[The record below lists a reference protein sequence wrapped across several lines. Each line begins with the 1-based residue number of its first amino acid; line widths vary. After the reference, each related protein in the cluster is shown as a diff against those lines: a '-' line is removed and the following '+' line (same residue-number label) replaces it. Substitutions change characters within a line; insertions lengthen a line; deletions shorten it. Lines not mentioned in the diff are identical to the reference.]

1 MRSKIEWHGKE
12 DFWPG
17 SKEQR
22 ARWLSEI
29 ANAKGF
35 AIKEIHYHATDDLFL
50 LGLNKEHLAHDTLT
64 DIITFDYS
72 NKKHLSGEIYIS
84 WERVAENADEMGVK
98 KDEEALRVTAHGL
111 LHMMGE
117 RDKSNSDKKKMRKA
131 EENALVSWAMF
142 HVEHGK

>member
-22 ARWLSEI
+22 SRWLSEI

-72 NKKHLSGEIYIS
+72 NKKQLSGEIYIS
-84 WERVAENADEMGVK
+84 WERVAENADEMGIRQN
-98 KDEEALRVTAHGL
+98 EEALRVTAHGL

-117 RDKSNSDKKKMRKA
+117 RDKSESDKKKMRKA
-131 EENALVSWAMF
+131 EENALVSWTMF
-142 HVEHGK
+142 HVEHG

>member
-22 ARWLSEI
+22 ARWLNEV
-29 ANAKGF
+29 ANSKGF
-35 AIKEIHYHATDDLFL
+35 VIKEIHYHATDDLFL

-72 NKKHLSGEIYIS
+72 SKKQLSGEIYIS
-84 WERVAENADEMGVK
+84 WERVAENADEMGVRQ
-98 KDEEALRVTAHGL
+98 DEEVLRVTVHGL

-117 RDKSNSDKKKMRKA
+117 RDKSESDKKKMRKA
-131 EENALVSWAMF
+131 EENALAGWKMF
-142 HVEHGK
+142 HVEHGQ

>member
-22 ARWLSEI
+22 SRWLSEI
-29 ANAKGF
+29 ANDKGF

-72 NKKHLSGEIYIS
+72 NKKQLSGEIYIS
-84 WERVAENADEMGVK
+84 WERVAENADDMGIRQ
-98 KDEEALRVTAHGL
+98 DEEALRVTAHGL

-117 RDKSNSDKKKMRKA
+117 RDKSESDKKKMRKA
-131 EENALVSWAMF
+131 EENALVSWTMF
-142 HVEHGK
+142 HVEHG

>member
-1 MRSKIEWHGKE
+1 MKSKIEWHGKE

-22 ARWLSEI
+22 DRWLNEV
-29 ANAKGF
+29 ANSKGF
-35 AIKEIHYHATDDLFL
+35 VIKEIHYHATDDLFL

-72 NKKHLSGEIYIS
+72 NEKQLSGEIYIS

-117 RDKSNSDKKKMRKA
+117 RDKSDSDKKKMRKA
-131 EENALVSWAMF
+131 EENALAGWAMF

>member
-29 ANAKGF
+29 ANSEGF
-35 AIKEIHYHATDDLFL
+35 AIKEIHYHATTDLFL

-72 NKKHLSGEIYIS
+72 KKKQLSGEIYIS
-84 WERVAENADEMGVK
+84 WERVAENAGEMGVK
-98 KDEEALRVTAHGL
+98 QDEEALRVTAHGL
-111 LHMMGE
+111 LHMMGG
-117 RDKSNSDKKKMRKA
+117 RDKSESDKKKMRKA
-131 EENALVSWAMF
+131 EEKALVGWKMF
-142 HVEHGK
+142 HVEHEQ

>member
-29 ANAKGF
+29 AISNGF

-50 LGLNKEHLAHDTLT
+50 LGMNKAHLAHDTLT
-64 DIITFDYS
+64 DVITFDYS
-72 NKKHLSGEIYIS
+72 KKKQLSGEIYIS
-84 WERVAENADEMGVK
+84 WERVAENAEEMGVK
-98 KDEEALRVTAHGL
+98 QDEEVLRVTVHGL

-117 RDKSNSDKKKMRKA
+117 RDKSESDKEKMRKA
-131 EENALVSWAMF
+131 EDSALANWTMF
-142 HVEHGK
+142 HVEHGQ

>member
-22 ARWLSEI
+22 DRWLSEI

-72 NKKHLSGEIYIS
+72 NKKQLSGEIYIS
-84 WERVAENADEMGVK
+84 WERVAENADEMGIRQN
-98 KDEEALRVTAHGL
+98 EEALRVTAHGL

-117 RDKSNSDKKKMRKA
+117 RDKSESDKKKMRKA
-131 EENALVSWAMF
+131 EENALVSWTMF

>member
-1 MRSKIEWHGKE
+1 MRSKIEWHGKA

-72 NKKHLSGEIYIS
+72 NKKQLSGEIYIS
-84 WERVAENADEMGVK
+84 WERVAENADEMGIRQ
-98 KDEEALRVTAHGL
+98 DEEALRVTAHGL

-117 RDKSNSDKKKMRKA
+117 RDKSESDKKKMRKA
-131 EENALVSWAMF
+131 EENALVSWTMF

>member
-22 ARWLSEI
+22 SRWLSEI

-72 NKKHLSGEIYIS
+72 NKKQLSGEIYIS
-84 WERVAENADEMGVK
+84 WERVAENADDMGIRQ
-98 KDEEALRVTAHGL
+98 DEEALRVTAHGL

-117 RDKSNSDKKKMRKA
+117 RDKSESDKKKMRKA
-131 EENALVSWAMF
+131 EENALVSWTMF
-142 HVEHGK
+142 HVEHG